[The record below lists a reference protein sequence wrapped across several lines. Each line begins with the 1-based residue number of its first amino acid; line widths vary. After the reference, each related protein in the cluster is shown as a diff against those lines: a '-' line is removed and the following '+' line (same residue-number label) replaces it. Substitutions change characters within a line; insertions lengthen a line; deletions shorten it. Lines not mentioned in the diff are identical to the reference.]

1 MAVFR
6 KDPCGI
12 ICLIITYSA
21 VLYAD
26 YVVVQ
31 WLILPTMAM
40 SVSGYFH
47 AVAFNLIVFLLI
59 TSHVRAVIADPGI
72 VPLPAAAIDF
82 SDMRFG
88 VIPKNILSQDGENWS
103 ICQKCE
109 AYRPPRAHHCRICQ
123 RCIRKMDHH
132 CPWINNCVGEFNQ
145 KFFIQFLFYVGLA
158 AVYSIVLIILCWTT
172 TSSKHLKFPEHNAKV
187 AHTIVLI
194 VESILF
200 GLFVCAIGC
209 DQISAILEDETAV
222 EQVKRNKGS
231 RHQVEKSRTELLKE
245 VFGRGSRLCWLCP
258 FSTGRFPTIT
268 PPNFTQE
275 V

>member
-12 ICLIITYSA
+12 ICLIITYAA

-40 SVSGYFH
+40 SISGYFH
-47 AVAFNLIVFLLI
+47 AVAFNLIVVLLI
-59 TSHVRAVIADPGI
+59 SSHVRAVTADPGI

-82 SDMRFG
+82 SDMRVG
-88 VIPKNILSQDGENWS
+88 AIPKSILSQDGESWS

-109 AYRPPRAHHCRICQ
+109 AYRPPRAHHCRICR

-158 AVYSIVLIILCWTT
+158 AIYSIVLVILCWTT
-172 TSSKHLKFPEHNAKV
+172 ASNRHIKLAEQNAKV

-209 DQISAILEDETAV
+209 DQVSAILEDETAV
-222 EQVKRNKGS
+222 EQVKRVNGVRPQQNRS
-231 RHQVEKSRTELLKE
+231 RKELLRE

-258 FSTGRFPTIT
+258 FSSGRFPSIT
-268 PPNFTQE
+268 PPPFTQD